1 MKNWGGAREGAGR
14 KKDLRIFSDR
24 VRKNYEDADKFFS
37 KYLVGQDIKPK
48 RITVEMVTVG
58 FVHGL
63 LWDRETQTWFPV
75 KIQDS
80 VRVGAMKIR
89 QEALVI
95 RELSQTIERMDIGPR
110 IGLPEIKKPDGT
122 IPIITSRQ
130 N

>member
-1 MKNWGGAREGAGR
+1 MPKGGFREGAGR
-14 KKDLRIFSDR
+14 KKDVKIFSDR
-24 VRKNYEDADKFFS
+24 VQKNYGEADKFFS

-80 VRVGAMKIR
+80 VRVGAMKLR

-95 RELSQTIERMDIGPR
+95 RESKQTAEERSYGPF
-110 IGLPEIKKPDGT
+110 IGLPEIKKPDGA
-122 IPIITSRQ
+122 ISIVTSGH

>member
-1 MKNWGGAREGAGR
+1 MKDWGGAREGAGR
-14 KKDLRIFSDR
+14 KKDVKIFSDR
-24 VRKNYEDADKFFS
+24 VRENYGYADRFFS

-63 LWDRETQTWFPV
+63 LWDRETQTWFPAN
-75 KIQDS
+75 IQDS
-80 VRVGAMKIR
+80 VRVGAMKLR

-95 RELSQTIERMDIGPR
+95 RESKQTVEQRSYGPV

-122 IPIITSRQ
+122 IPIITSRL